1 MTKVTTDSEAT
12 KKETQK
18 KAPTKKEAAK
28 KTAEPVNETQTEAQ
42 TPIAIDKAIPQ
53 AIIEKY
59 SKWSFGA
66 GLIPVPAIDLVAL
79 TAIQLKMVA
88 EIAEAYGESFSENRV
103 KSVVTAL
110 LGGAIPQTLTTG
122 GISSTLKAI
131 PIFGSVVGMAT
142 MPLISAAATYAI
154 GATFINH
161 FESGGTLL
169 DINLSD
175 MKESVKENIKK
186 YKNKNKKLVEE
197 AKNEV
202 TEEEKAATEDA

>member
-1 MTKVTTDSEAT
+1 MTKVTPEETKKTAT
-12 KKETQK
+12 KKETAK
-18 KAPTKKEAAK
+18 KAQEQHE
-28 KTAEPVNETQTEAQ
+28 TATETLAE
-42 TPIAIDKAIPQ
+42 TPIAVDKAIPQ

-66 GLIPVPAIDLVAL
+66 GLIPLPAIDLVAL

-88 EIAEAYGESFSENRV
+88 EIAEAYGESFSENKV
-103 KSVVTAL
+103 KSIVTAL
-110 LGGAIPQTLTTG
+110 LGGALPQTLTTG

-142 MPLISAAATYAI
+142 MPLISAAVTYAI

-169 DINLSD
+169 DVNLSE
-175 MKESVKENIKK
+175 MTKSVKENIVK
-186 YKNKNKKLVEE
+186 YKNKNKELVETAE
-197 AKNEV
+197 TEDLAEEKKV
-202 TEEEKAATEDA
+202 TESA